1 MLGLVNARDR
11 GHLCSCLGVW
21 ADAHDT
27 FLKLFLV
34 EPIFK
39 SRSSERPKLPG
50 YDSRYNCGSSSCG
63 KWLCGLVEAAGQ
75 WVLLVVSIP
84 VLVCLELVF
93 RSLIFVVAFVFLS
106 KTGKLVI
113 IS

>member
-1 MLGLVNARDR
+1 MLGLV
-11 GHLCSCLGVW
+11 
-21 ADAHDT
+21 DT
-27 FLKLFLV
+27 FLELFLV

-39 SRSSERPKLPG
+39 SGSSGRPKLPG
-50 YDSRYNCGSSSCG
+50 SDSRYNCGSSFCG

-93 RSLIFVVAFVFLS
+93 RSLIFVSPFFVAFVFLS
-106 KTGKLVI
+106 KT
-113 IS
+113 